1 MDMGEF
7 LGESGWSS
15 SRVAKFLG
23 ISRQAVGK
31 WDEVPAD
38 WVGKLSVVLDTVRMQ
53 KEIDER
59 FAGLP
64 DKRLED
70 LSEVELL
77 GFIRIRGSIS
87 PDDICSRLSCN
98 YPAFKGAVDRLVA
111 KYPLNGQKWADHKF
125 WGQVK
130 GSCDP

>member
-1 MDMGEF
+1 MKMDEF
-7 LGESGWSS
+7 LGETGWTS

-31 WDEVPAD
+31 WEEVPGD
-38 WVGKLSVVLDTVRMQ
+38 WAGKLSLDLDTVRLQ
-53 KEIDER
+53 REIDER

-64 DKRLED
+64 DKKLGD

-77 GFIRIRGSIS
+77 GFIRVRASIS
-87 PDDICSRLSCN
+87 PEDICSRLSCR
-98 YPAFKGAVDRLVA
+98 YPDFVAAVDELVK
-111 KYPLNGQKWADHKF
+111 KYPLNGQKWADHEF
-125 WGQVK
+125 WGRVK